1 MDINRKQFLG
11 SLLAGATVGCI
22 PAFAGPRLDKPTE
35 LKPTEF
41 EPTEFEPTEFEKC
54 RNDIL
59 YFVDNY
65 LEVNDRLYGKLKMS
79 PQQRE
84 YLKRIST
91 APDYFFCAKGR
102 QIGISTANNVF
113 AYWKTTFF
121 GPDHRVFIVEPNLR
135 MKKDAKNL
143 YGNISDIGL
152 FIHSPDNVHFIS
164 PRTLMAHDL
173 TNMNHTYI
181 LDEFDFWDNSHY
193 LDGLSKSQLH
203 RFLMNPLFAKKL
215 SPEQFERFKAHMIVP
230 SSICSYNGTFGNI
243 MRLIDDSR
251 RLVLPSPTRGLKT

>member
-11 SLLAGATVGCI
+11 SLLAGAAIGCT
-22 PAFAGPRLDKPTE
+22 PAFAKSVL
-35 LKPTEF
+35 
-41 EPTEFEPTEFEKC
+41 EPTEFEKC

-113 AYWKTTFF
+113 AYWKSVFL
-121 GPDHRVFIVEPNLR
+121 GPDHYVFIVEPNMR
-135 MKKDAKNL
+135 MKERMKEL
-143 YGNISDIGL
+143 YGDVSNSGS
-152 FIHSPDNVHFIS
+152 FMPFPNSVHFIT
-164 PRTLMAHDL
+164 PRTMMTHDL
-173 TNMNHTYI
+173 TNENNTYI
-181 LDEFDFWDNSHY
+181 LDEFDFWDTHVF
-193 LDGLSKSQLH
+193 DGLSKSYLDG
-203 RFLMNPLFAKKL
+203 FLLNSLYAKEL
-215 SPEQFERFKAHMIVP
+215 SPKQFEKFKAHMIVP
-230 SSICSYNGTFGNI
+230 SSICSTVGTFSN
-243 MRLIDDSR
+243 MLNHVDDSR
-251 RLVLPSPTRGLKT
+251 RLVLPSPTHGLWA

>member
-1 MDINRKQFLG
+1 MEINRKQFLG
-11 SLLAGATVGCI
+11 SLLAGATVCCI
-22 PAFAGPRLDKPTE
+22 PALASPRLDKS
-35 LKPTEF
+35 
-41 EPTEFEPTEFEKC
+41 TEFEKC

-121 GPDHRVFIVEPNLR
+121 GPDYHVFIVEPNLR
-135 MKKDAKNL
+135 MKERMKEL
-143 YGNISDIGL
+143 YGNISDTGS
-152 FIHSPDNVHFIS
+152 FIHSPDNVHFIRPS
-164 PRTLMAHDL
+164 TMMAHHL
-173 TNMNHTYI
+173 TNENYTYI
-181 LDEFDFWDNSHY
+181 LDEFGFWDRHS
-193 LDGLSKSQLH
+193 LDSLSKSHLD
-203 RFLMNPLFAKKL
+203 RFLLNSVYAKEL
-215 SPEQFERFKAHMIVP
+215 SPEKFERFSAHMIVP
-230 SSICSYNGTFGNI
+230 SSVCSYDSTFAT
-243 MRLIDDSR
+243 LINNVDNSR
-251 RLVLPSPTRGLKT
+251 KLVLPSPTRGLKA